1 MQTNIKKMGNIKDK
15 RVVLL
20 QSGGL
25 DSCFL
30 ASLFSYLGF
39 DIHHVFVDYGQNSKE
54 QEKKAVEAIVK
65 EYGGTLHCVEL
76 KLPWLKDSTVL
87 VEDQEVKNADVP
99 RQFGAVKVGVY
110 VPMRNHVL
118 LSIAGSLAE
127 SLDIQYIA
135 SGIDGKQNIFG
146 KPITGT
152 PDKHP
157 NFVKA
162 LENSLSEGSV
172 LKHINGKEFTILC
185 PLVGVEK
192 YDTIA
197 YGTRFLNTKWELS
210 WSCYNN
216 SKEPCGTCGACVD
229 RQMCFDYLGLKDPAI
244 QK

>member
-1 MQTNIKKMGNIKDK
+1 MQTDIGKINDIKDR

-30 ASLFSYLGF
+30 ASLFSYMDF
-39 DIHHVFVDYGQNSKE
+39 EIHHVFVDYGQNSKE
-54 QEKKAVEAIVK
+54 QERKAVESIVK

-76 KLPWLKDSTVL
+76 KLPWLVDSTIL
-87 VEDQEVKNADVP
+87 VEDQDVEDMDVP
-99 RQFGAVKVGVY
+99 RQFGAVTAKVY
-110 VPMRNHVL
+110 VPMRNHIL

-135 SGIDGKQNIFG
+135 SGIDGDQDDSG

-157 NFVKA
+157 NFVTA

-185 PLVGVEK
+185 PLIGVEK

-197 YGTRFLNTKWELS
+197 YGTRFLDTKWELS
-210 WSCYNN
+210 WTCYNN
-216 SKEPCGTCGACVD
+216 SKKPCGKCGACVR
-229 RQMCFDYLGLKDPAI
+229 RQLCFDYLGLEDPALL
-244 QK
+244 

>member
-1 MQTNIKKMGNIKDK
+1 MQTNITKIDQIKDK

-30 ASLFSYLGF
+30 ASLLSHLDFE
-39 DIHHVFVDYGQNSKE
+39 IHHVFVDYGQNSKL
-54 QEKKAVEAIVK
+54 QEKKAVEAIVE
-65 EYGGTLHCVEL
+65 EYGGELHCVDL
-76 KLPWLKDSTVL
+76 KLPWLKESTFL
-87 VEDQEVKNADVP
+87 VEDQEVVNVNVP
-99 RQFGAVKVGVY
+99 KQFGAVTAGVY

-118 LSIAGSLAE
+118 LSIASSLAE
-127 SLDIQYIA
+127 SLGIKYIA

-146 KPITGT
+146 KPVTGT

-172 LKHINGKEFTILC
+172 LKHIDNKKFEIIC
-185 PLVGVEK
+185 PLIGVEK

-197 YGTRFLNTKWELS
+197 YGTNFLNTKWELS

-216 SKEPCGTCGACVD
+216 SDKPCGKCGACVD
-229 RQMCFDYLGLKDPAI
+229 RQVCFDYLGLKDPAI
-244 QK
+244 Q